1 MSGRIYDINE
11 EKNAQALIDKQ
22 NAIFKQE
29 ESSNTTLNYKI
40 LQYSILGVSA
50 IIILGVLKYFVS
62 RKNK

>member
-11 EKNAQALIDKQ
+11 EQNAQVLIDKQ